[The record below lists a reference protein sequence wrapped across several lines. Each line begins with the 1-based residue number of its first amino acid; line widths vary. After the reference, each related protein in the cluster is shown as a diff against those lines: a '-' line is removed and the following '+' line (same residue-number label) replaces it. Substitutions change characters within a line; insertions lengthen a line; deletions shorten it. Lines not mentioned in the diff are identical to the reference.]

1 MPFTEFFKITVM
13 RPRGNFIESNIAEA
27 KEVVVLVQHM
37 STNLCLSQ
45 NNTGQVKFYDE
56 IFQAKIHNNEIRFA
70 NSLKSF
76 QRLKERKNLTTTI
89 TTVIRKLITL
99 ASRRLRESPQ
109 YQLRMRILLGRVVLD
124 LRSKFKYNEHESLT
138 VVN

>member
-1 MPFTEFFKITVM
+1 
-13 RPRGNFIESNIAEA
+13 
-27 KEVVVLVQHM
+27 M

-45 NNTGQVKFYDE
+45 NNIGQVKFYDE
-56 IFQAKIHNNEIRFA
+56 IFQAKTHNNEIRFA

-89 TTVIRKLITL
+89 TTVITKLITL

-109 YQLRMRILLGRVVLD
+109 DQLCMRILLGRVVLD